1 MAKKPAGLGRGLDEL
16 LSDNSPSAR
25 TNNTTVV
32 IRTERP
38 ADVQFTKSD
47 VYGTGTKTLYTPQHK
62 NRSVKANFKNK

>member
-38 ADVQFTKSD
+38 ADAQFTKSD

-62 NRSVKANFKNK
+62 NRSVKANFKK